1 MTIWHFTLI
10 VDGPD
15 VQSGTTV
22 DALYETGC
30 DDALIGRADG
40 VQYIEFDREAAGLAE
55 AVLSAVADV
64 ERAAGVQVV
73 RTAAAGPASTNSLR
87 VARALAGL

>member
-22 DALYETGC
+22 DALYEAGC

-40 VQYIEFDREAAGLAE
+40 VQYVEFDREAAGLAE

-64 ERAAGVQVV
+64 ERVDGVKVV
-73 RTAAAGPASTNSLR
+73 RTADAGSPPTGPGNDEH
-87 VARALAGL
+87 G

>member
-1 MTIWHFTLI
+1 MTTWHFTLI

-40 VQYIEFDREAAGLAE
+40 VQYIEFDREAAGLVE

-64 ERAAGVQVV
+64 ERVAGVKVV
-73 RTAAAGPASTNSLR
+73 RIADAGPASMTSL
-87 VARALAGL
+87 RALAGL